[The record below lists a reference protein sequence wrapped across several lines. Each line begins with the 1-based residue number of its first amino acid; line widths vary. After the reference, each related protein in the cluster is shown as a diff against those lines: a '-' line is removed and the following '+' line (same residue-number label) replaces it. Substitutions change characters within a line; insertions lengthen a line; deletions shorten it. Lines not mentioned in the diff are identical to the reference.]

1 MCNAQARHLNLLLP
15 QGNSSSAF
23 FLYYQA
29 TKSARSRFNTLTKNW
44 NGLVELFRGD
54 LGFFFKISRPLRNV
68 KFTINLARGDK
79 LIGRFRY
86 ILHGF
91 SNKNLRLPC
100 ISITQ
105 IHFL

>member
-23 FLYYQA
+23 FCI
-29 TKSARSRFNTLTKNW
+29 TKPRKALEVDLTHLQKNW

-79 LIGRFRY
+79 LIGRFHY

-105 IHFL
+105 IHF